1 MKWQNRII
9 GSGEENPNNI
19 LSNPFN
25 YRIHPKFQQ
34 DVLQSVLKEIGW
46 IQDVIINKQTGHL
59 IDGHLRVTLAKKNNE
74 TQVPVKYVDLTPEEE
89 MLALSVID
97 PISTLA
103 ETDENILNDLLD
115 KVQSEDE
122 GINALL
128 NELSNNQDE
137 ILDDAPE
144 SNSEEGIH
152 YTEQFGV
159 IVMCD
164 NEEQQ
169 KQVYDELMEQGYTCK
184 VVTV

>member
-9 GSGEENPNNI
+9 GSGEENPINI

-34 DVLQSVLKEIGW
+34 DVLQGLLKEIGW

-59 IDGHLRVTLAKKNNE
+59 IDGHLRVTLAMKNKE
-74 TQVPVKYVDLTPEEE
+74 TQVPVKYVDLTQEEE
-89 MLALSVID
+89 MLALSVFD
-97 PISTLA
+97 PISALA
-103 ETDENILNDLLD
+103 ETDEKLLTDLLD

-122 GINALL
+122 DINKLL
-128 NELSNNQDE
+128 KELSHNQEE
-137 ILDDAPE
+137 ISDDTPD
-144 SNSEEGIH
+144 SSSEEGIH
-152 YTEQFGV
+152 YKQQFGV

-164 NEEQQ
+164 SEEQQ
-169 KQVYDELMEQGYTCK
+169 ERVYNELMEQGYTCK